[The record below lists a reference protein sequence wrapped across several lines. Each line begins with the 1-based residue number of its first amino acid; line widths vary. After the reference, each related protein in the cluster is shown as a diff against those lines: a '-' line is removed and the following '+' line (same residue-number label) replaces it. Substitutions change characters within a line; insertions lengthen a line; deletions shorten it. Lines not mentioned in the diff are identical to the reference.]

1 MPWCPK
7 CGTEYRE
14 GITTC
19 YDCDGQPL
27 VSTQPSENPPP
38 KTDWERYFD
47 KDSRDHAAYLQTV
60 ASDMEADF
68 IESLLRAY
76 EIPVLR
82 KYRQAGAYLKVVAGT
97 SSLGVDLF
105 VPSSALQRAQEI
117 LNAPSE
123 RITEELLESVPPELR
138 EEEPESDYDAQ
149 RVRKLTWKLFLG
161 LLTALA
167 AFALLARYAANFIK

>member
-7 CGTEYRE
+7 CGTEYRD
-14 GITTC
+14 GITKC
-19 YDCDGQPL
+19 HDCNGEPL
-27 VSTQPSENPPP
+27 VSTQPPENPSP
-38 KTDWERYFD
+38 KTDWERYF
-47 KDSRDHAAYLQTV
+47 SEGGADHAAFLQTV
-60 ASDMEADF
+60 FSDTEADLV
-68 IESLLRAY
+68 ESLLRAY
-76 EIPVLR
+76 EIPLLR
-82 KYRQAGAYLKVVAGT
+82 KYRQGGVFLKVATGG
-97 SSLGVDLF
+97 SNMGVDLF

-123 RITEELLESVPPELR
+123 RITQEMLESVPPEFR